1 MRVLIVRLSA
11 MGDLVQTLP
20 AITDAKRARPEI
32 TFDWVVDESFAD
44 VPRMHPAVERVIP
57 SAFKRYGRGWRKA
70 FASGEIQLFLKE
82 LRGQRYDLIVD
93 VQGEFKSA
101 LAALLARGLRA
112 GYVGRDVH
120 EWGAHLIYARR
131 HRAAKGRHSLL
142 RMRELLS
149 SVLEYE
155 YDPDHIDYGI
165 DRSRLP
171 EIDIQFPKPYLVFIH
186 STSWTAKNW
195 PVDHWRRL
203 IVAARDAGHNI
214 VLPWGSE
221 AERLKSEELAA
232 NDTGVVVLPAMS
244 ILQKASIIS
253 NAAGTVGL
261 DTGLSHI
268 AAALD
273 VPSVTLYGAT
283 DPALVG
289 ALGKNQL
296 HVVPEF
302 RCLYCHQKVCKLDGI
317 ERSEPACLDTLSGS
331 DVWRQLETL
340 LASRSA

>member
-20 AITDAKRARPEI
+20 AITDAKRARPDI

-44 VPRMHPAVERVIP
+44 VPRMHPAVEQVIP
-57 SAFKRYGRGWRKA
+57 SAFKRYGRGWREA
-70 FASGEIQLFLKE
+70 FASGEIQSFLKQ
-82 LRGQRYDLIVD
+82 LRGAKYDLIVD

-112 GYVGRDVH
+112 GYVGKDVH
-120 EWGAHLIYARR
+120 EWGAHLTYARR
-131 HRAAKGRHSLL
+131 HRAAKGQHSLR
-142 RMRELLS
+142 RMRQLLS
-149 SVLEYE
+149 SVLDYD
-155 YDPDHIDYGI
+155 YDPHDIDYGI

-171 EIDIQFPKPYLVFIH
+171 DIDLTLPQPYLVFIH
-186 STSWTAKNW
+186 STSWAAKNW

-203 IVAARDAGHNI
+203 IAASRDAGYNI

-221 AERLKSEELAA
+221 NERKKSEELAVDYA
-232 NDTGVVVLPAMS
+232 GVIVLPPMS
-244 ILQKASIIS
+244 ILQKASIIGG
-253 NAAGTVGL
+253 AAGTVGL

-268 AAALD
+268 AAALG
-273 VPSVTLYGAT
+273 VPSVTVYGPT

-289 ALGKNQL
+289 ALGENQV

-302 RCLYCHQKVCKLDGI
+302 RCLYCHQKVCRLDGV
-317 ERSEPACLDTLSGS
+317 ERDEPACLDMVPGS
-331 DVWRQLETL
+331 DVWQELSKL
-340 LASRSA
+340 FASAA